1 MATLTCDRCNK
12 PFAVDGAMPGDKV
25 ACPSCG
31 DVSVVK
37 PSPSSDPAVAAGFPA
52 RDGPE
57 VEVLRL
63 SPVLFR
69 SHPGRFA
76 LLSVGIVGGVIA
88 CVTGLVKGA
97 VPLAAI
103 GGGVALACLIGFV
116 VWKILSLHDGLLITT
131 RRVIDREGLL
141 SKNTSEVMIKDI
153 RQVMIK
159 QSFFERIVNVGT
171 ISLSSSAG
179 EGVEVSMDHV
189 AKPEHV
195 KRVIDLYR

>member
-1 MATLTCDRCNK
+1 MATLTCDRCRK
-12 PFAVDGAMPGDKV
+12 PFAADGAMPGDKV

-31 DVSVVK
+31 DVTVVK
-37 PSPSSDPAVAAGFPA
+37 ASAASDPAVAAGFPA

-57 VEVLRL
+57 TELLRL

-76 LLSVGIVGGVIA
+76 MLSLGIIGGVVA
-88 CVTGLVKGA
+88 VVLGLMKHS

-103 GGGVALACLIGFV
+103 GGGVAVACAIAFV
-116 VWKILSLHDGLLITT
+116 VWKIFSLHDGLLITT
-131 RRVIDREGLL
+131 RRVVDREGLL

-153 RQVMIK
+153 RQVVIQ
-159 QSFFERIVNVGT
+159 QSFFERLFNVGT
-171 ISLSSSAG
+171 ISFSSSAG
-179 EGVEVSMDHV
+179 DGVEVSMEHV

-195 KRVIDLYR
+195 KRVVDLYR